1 MKYFDIIFY
10 HTCVVQIFVYSQ
22 NEPLEKVSRIIDQ
35 WRLNGDIL
43 VITGVIYFQHDVE
56 LEHPAIVFLWPI

>member
-1 MKYFDIIFY
+1 MLIINE
-10 HTCVVQIFVYSQ
+10 IFRHNILSH
-22 NEPLEKVSRIIDQ
+22 LIEKVSRIIDQ